1 MAMKLLSILIVLAV
15 SSPQP
20 IPAALVSPAYAVKPA
35 RIFGVKCDGV
45 TDDTAA
51 LQKALDRID
60 PNQALQLPAGACV
73 TSRTLSL
80 RGKRDVMIFGAGAD
94 SSIIRATD
102 PLHSAFVVSN
112 GSAVSLKGFQIYSPD
127 SAVRSTDAAA
137 RGFYVETSSHVSLD
151 GVKVRHTAGAGILF
165 YVVTDSKIINS
176 DVVDNLSD
184 AFHVT
189 GGSRDI
195 LVQFNRARGSGD
207 DCFASIGYG
216 ARLNQGIR
224 FLDNSCSGNAA
235 SGISFEGTIGGQAYR
250 NQLVRTGVS
259 GIRIAS
265 QKSYN
270 TGPVRH
276 IDLKEN
282 VLTQVKTRGDV
293 DHAAIMIF
301 TSLADVDD
309 IRLTNTTVID
319 PHTSTCMRA
328 RNFVPGKAT
337 LAHLS
342 IDGLNCT
349 GALDKVRQCIDNSR
363 GASGLAV
370 VGSRLNATSCEARPG
385 F

>member
-165 YVVTDSKIINS
+165 YVVADSKIINS

-235 SGISFEGTIGGQAYR
+235 SGVSFEGTIGGQAYR
-250 NQLVRTGVS
+250 NKLVRTGVS

-319 PHTSTCMRA
+319 PHTSTCLRA

>member
-112 GSAVSLKGFQIYSPD
+112 SSGVSLKGFQIYSPN

-195 LVQFNRARGSGD
+195 LVQSNRARGSGD

-235 SGISFEGTIGGQAYR
+235 SGVSFEGTIGGQAYR

>member
-195 LVQFNRARGSGD
+195 LVQSNRARGSGD

-235 SGISFEGTIGGQAYR
+235 SGVSFEGTIGGQAYR

-319 PHTSTCMRA
+319 PHTSTCLRA

>member
-1 MAMKLLSILIVLAV
+1 MKLLSLLMLIASAAHVRSDAAAAV
-15 SSPQP
+15 TQT
-20 IPAALVSPAYAVKPA
+20 YTVKPA

-51 LQKALDRID
+51 LQKALDRIGLH
-60 PNQALQLPAGACV
+60 QALELPAGACV
-73 TSRTLSL
+73 TSQQLSL
-80 RGKRDVMIFGAGAD
+80 RAKHDVMIFGAGAD

-112 GSAVSLKGFQIYSPD
+112 SSAVSLKGFQIYSPN
-127 SAVRSTDAAA
+127 SVVRSTDANS
-137 RGFYVETSSHVSLD
+137 RGFYVEESNRISIDS
-151 GVKVRHTAGAGILF
+151 VKVRHTAGAGILF
-165 YVVTDSKIINS
+165 YVVSDSKIVKS

-189 GGSRDI
+189 GASRNI

-216 ARLNQGIR
+216 TRLNQGVR

-235 SGISFEGTIGGQAYR
+235 SGVSFEGTIGGRAYR
-250 NQLVRTGVS
+250 NKLSRTGVS

-265 QKSYN
+265 QRNYN

-276 IDLKEN
+276 IDLKDN
-282 VLTQVKTRGDV
+282 VLTQVRMRGDI

-309 IRLTNTTVID
+309 IKLANTTITD
-319 PHTSTCMRA
+319 PHTSTCLRV
-328 RNFVPGKAT
+328 RNFVPGKAA
-337 LAHLS
+337 LAHLAVE
-342 IDGLNCT
+342 GLNCT
-349 GALDKVRQCIDNSR
+349 SAANQVRQCIDNAR
-363 GASGLAV
+363 GVSGLVAR
-370 VGSRLNATSCEARPG
+370 GSKLNSVPCDAHPG

>member
-235 SGISFEGTIGGQAYR
+235 SGVSFEGTIGGQAYR

>member
-80 RGKRDVMIFGAGAD
+80 RGKHDVMIFGAGAD

-235 SGISFEGTIGGQAYR
+235 SGVSFEGTIGGQAYR

-309 IRLTNTTVID
+309 ITLTNTTVID
-319 PHTSTCMRA
+319 PRASTCLRA

-342 IDGLNCT
+342 IDGLNCR